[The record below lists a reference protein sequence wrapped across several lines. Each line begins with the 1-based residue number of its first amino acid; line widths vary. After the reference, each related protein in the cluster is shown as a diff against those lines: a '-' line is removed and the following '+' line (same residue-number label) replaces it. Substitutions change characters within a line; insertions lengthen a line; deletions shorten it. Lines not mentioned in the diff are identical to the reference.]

1 MRIPLQVT
9 VRDIPHS
16 EAIETRIHEK
26 AEKLERFY
34 DRIMS
39 CRVVVDSTQRHKQ
52 QGKLYNV
59 RIDMTVPGGELAAN
73 RVENEDIYVA
83 IRDAFEA
90 AQRQLQDY
98 ARRQRG
104 EVKNHKATLHARVGR
119 VFTEEGYGFLQ
130 TPDGR
135 EVYFHENAVMSPG
148 FDSLRT
154 GAEVLYEEDE
164 GDEGPRA
171 LMVTAGKRHTT
182 G

>member
-16 EAIETRIHEK
+16 EAIETRIREK

-34 DRIMS
+34 ERIMS

-59 RIDMTVPGGELAAN
+59 RIDLTIPGGELAAN
-73 RVENEDIYVA
+73 RVEDEDIYVA

-104 EVKNHKATLHARVGR
+104 EVKNHKATLHARVSKM
-119 VFTEEGYGFLQ
+119 FPAQGYGFLQ

-135 EVYFHENAVMSPG
+135 EIYFHQNAVLSPG
-148 FDSLRT
+148 FDALRSGT
-154 GAEVLYEEDE
+154 EVLYEEDE

-171 LMVTAGKRHTT
+171 LMVTAGKHQST